1 MPPTDLKARTG
12 ELTPPGK
19 YPLAASNNSAER
31 LRSIGEGVFILV
43 YICGHKVTNKAV
55 HMKFENSLAFAQE
68 LDQQDPLAS
77 FRSRFHFPTFHNE
90 NPVYFT
96 GNSLGLQPKT
106 AATYIQEELNAWANY
121 GVEGHFLAKRPW
133 FSYHEN
139 LTNMAAKVVG
149 ALPIEVVITH
159 SLTTNLHL
167 LMVSFYRPSG
177 KRVKILCEEKA
188 FPSDQYALAS
198 QISFHGL
205 PAETLVEVGPRP
217 GEHLI
222 REEDILQKISEL
234 GDELALVMIGGVNYY
249 SGQYFD
255 LQKITAAGHAVGA
268 VVGFDLAHAAGNV
281 NLALHN
287 WNVDFAAWCGYKYL
301 NSSPGGVSGLFV
313 HERHAHNK
321 SLPRFAGWWGHNKE
335 VRFQMEP
342 GFDPIPGAEGW
353 QLSNAPVLGMA
364 AHLASLEIFEE
375 AGMERIAQKRDQMT
389 AFLAFLIED
398 VSVRNEEKCSFEII
412 TPTNPN
418 QRGAQLSILA
428 KGQGKQL
435 FDRLTDLGVIADW
448 REPNVI
454 RIAPAPLYN
463 SYQDCFRFAQYLE
476 RAIL

>member
-1 MPPTDLKARTG
+1 M
-12 ELTPPGK
+12 
-19 YPLAASNNSAER
+19 
-31 LRSIGEGVFILV
+31 
-43 YICGHKVTNKAV
+43 YICGHKVTNKAA
-55 HMKFENSLAFAQE
+55 HMKFENSLNFAQE
-68 LDQQDPLAS
+68 LDQQDPLAA

-106 AATYIQEELNAWANY
+106 AATYIQEELNAWANF

-167 LMVSFYRPSG
+167 LMVSFYKPVG

-198 QISFHGL
+198 QVAFHGL
-205 PAETLVEVGPRP
+205 PADTLVEVGPRS

-222 REEDILQKISEL
+222 REDDILQKIAEL

-249 SGQYFD
+249 TGQYFN
-255 LQKITAAGHAVGA
+255 LQKITTAGHAVGA
-268 VVGFDLAHAAGNV
+268 IVGFDLAHAAGNV
-281 NLALHN
+281 NLELHD

-313 HERHAHNK
+313 HERHAHDK
-321 SLPRFAGWWGHNKE
+321 TLPRFAGWWGHNKE
-335 VRFQMEP
+335 ARFQMEP

-375 AGMERIAQKRDQMT
+375 AGMERIAQKRNQLT

-398 VSVRNEEKCSFEII
+398 VSGRNKEKCSFEII
-412 TPTNPN
+412 TPKSPSE
-418 QRGAQLSILA
+418 RGAQLSILA

-463 SYQDCFRFAQYLE
+463 SYEDCFLFAQYLE
-476 RAIL
+476 SAIL